1 MVGLSFGRCSFPV
14 SSAESCTQQ
23 SQTKVPRV
31 SLCPLI
37 PAWVGSGSSFSS
49 PSQQRQGSAA
59 VGSVHPHSGVFGEI
73 KTFPSEIQHFLQRG
87 KSDRGHQQLC
97 LSWGSQ
103 PTGGDWSCPV
113 PVQSRQPRW
122 PLGTLGLCFAECQYL
137 RILQRE
143 VCSRL
148 QKPIQGTIRQE
159 ESVFFN
165 EFQELVSKADPG
177 GETGGKS
184 VVTALEGRR
193 ILAQNWAEAEGLAP
207 WFWGCSSSCSE
218 L

>member
-1 MVGLSFGRCSFPV
+1 MLQWEVFTPTVVCLGRSKHFLLKFSISCRGENLIGVTSSSACPGGLS
-14 SSAESCTQQ
+14 
-23 SQTKVPRV
+23 
-31 SLCPLI
+31 PL
-37 PAWVGSGSSFSS
+37 
-49 PSQQRQGSAA
+49 
-59 VGSVHPHSGVFGEI
+59 
-73 KTFPSEIQHFLQRG
+73 
-87 KSDRGHQQLC
+87 
-97 LSWGSQ
+97 
-103 PTGGDWSCPV
+103 GGDWSCPV
-113 PVQSRQPRW
+113 PVQSGQPRW

-207 WFWGCSSSCSE
+207 WFGGVRVPVLSFEC
-218 L
+218 